1 MNFKKQPFGFM
12 DMLRFKKMVPTRR
25 QMLAQ
30 GDNKPL
36 PQEYRTNTLAKK
48 LHPGYM
54 QVELVAARPLTG
66 TIQEL
71 TFRRL
76 DADQFPFFRAGQY
89 VSLQMKIGDSL
100 VSRPYSIVSTPRQ
113 ALENKLVLAVENA
126 GFVSG
131 YLNQTAAVGDRFV
144 MTEPSG
150 EFHYETLRDSQNIIC
165 IAGGSGITPF
175 LSMAGSLAEG
185 DERYSMLLFYGART
199 AAQLAY
205 KAELDALA
213 QRCEGLKVVY
223 VLSDEEQPG
232 CEKGF
237 VSVELM
243 KKYTDL
249 TGHTFFL
256 CGPPAMYDFLGKE
269 LAPLQLPQK
278 AVHRDAACCRD
289 LPAEQSDTVTLTV
302 HMRDEV
308 YVIPAKKH
316 ETLLT
321 AMERAGLNA
330 PNKCRAGG
338 CGFCHSKWLSGSYRI
353 ADGRDG
359 RREADR
365 KFGFLHP
372 CVTYPL
378 EDMEIDVP
386 VAYG

>member
-1 MNFKKQPFGFM
+1 MNFKKQIFGFM
-12 DMLRFKKMVPTRR
+12 DMLRFKKLVPTRR

-30 GDNKPL
+30 GENKPL
-36 PQEYRTNTLAKK
+36 PQEYRTNVLAKK

-54 QVELVAARPLTG
+54 QVELVAARPLTE
-66 TIQEL
+66 TIREL
-71 TFRRL
+71 TFKRVDS
-76 DADQFPFFRAGQY
+76 DAFPFFRAGQY
-89 VSLQMKIGDSL
+89 VSLQMKIGDSV
-100 VSRPYSIVSTPRQ
+100 VSRPYSIVSTPQQ

-126 GFVSG
+126 GFVSE
-131 YLNQTAAVGDRFV
+131 YLNKSAKVGDRFV

-150 EFHYETLRDSQNIIC
+150 EFHYETLRDSKDIIC

-175 LSMAGSLAEG
+175 LSMAGSMADG
-185 DERYSMLLFYGART
+185 DESYSMLLFYGART

-213 QRCEGLKVVY
+213 ERCKGLKVVY

-237 VSVELM
+237 VSAELM

-249 TGHTFFL
+249 TDHTFFL
-256 CGPPAMYDFLGKE
+256 CGPPAMYAFIAKE
-269 LAPLQLPQK
+269 LEPLNLPQK

-289 LPAEQSDTVTLTV
+289 LPVEKPGLFKLTV

-308 YVIPAKKH
+308 YIIPAKEN

-330 PNKCRAGG
+330 PTSAVPAAAA
-338 CGFCHSKWLSGSYRI
+338 SVTASGSRAVI
-353 ADGRDG
+353 VLRTAGTAAG
-359 RREADR
+359 RRTGSSA
-365 KFGFLHP
+365 LS
-372 CVTYPL
+372 
-378 EDMEIDVP
+378 IP
-386 VAYG
+386 VSPIPWRIWRSTCR

>member
-1 MNFKKQPFGFM
+1 MNFKKQIFGFM
-12 DMLRFKKMVPTRR
+12 DMLRFKNMVPTRR
-25 QMLAQ
+25 KMLAE
-30 GDNKPL
+30 GPNTPL
-36 PQEYRTNTLAKK
+36 PQEYRTNVLAKK

-54 QVELVAARPLTG
+54 QAELTG
-66 TIQEL
+66 ARFLTDTIREL
-71 TFRRL
+71 TFKRV
-76 DADQFPFFRAGQY
+76 DSGEFPFFRAGQY
-89 VSLQMKIGDSL
+89 VSIQMKIGDSL

-131 YLNQTAAVGDRFV
+131 YLNETAKVGDRFV

-150 EFHYETLRDSQNIIC
+150 EFHYETLRDSRNIVC

-175 LSMAGSLAEG
+175 MSMAGSLADG
-185 DERYSMLLFYGART
+185 DENYQMTLFYGVRT
-199 AAQLAY
+199 ASQLAY
-205 KAELDALA
+205 KTELDALA
-213 QRCEGLKVVY
+213 ARCKGLKVVY

-237 VSVELM
+237 VSAALM
-243 KKYTDL
+243 QKYADPANS
-249 TGHTFFL
+249 TFFL
-256 CGPPAMYDFLGKE
+256 CGPQAMYDFVGRE
-269 LAPLQLPQK
+269 LAPLQLPKK
-278 AVHRDAACCRD
+278 AIHHDAGCCGD
-289 LPAEQSDTVTLTV
+289 LPMEHPGEFTLTV

-308 YVIPAKKH
+308 YEIPAKAN

-338 CGFCHSKWLSGSYRI
+338 CGFCHSKWILGSYRV
-353 ADGRDG
+353 AEDRDG

-365 KFGFLHP
+365 KFGFIHP

-378 EDMEIDVP
+378 EDMAIDVP
-386 VAYG
+386 IAY

>member
-1 MNFKKQPFGFM
+1 MNFKKQIFGFM

-25 QMLAQ
+25 QMLAE
-30 GDNKPL
+30 GPNTPL
-36 PQEYRTNTLAKK
+36 PQEYRTNVLAKK

-54 QVELVAARPLTG
+54 QVELTGARFLTD
-66 TIQEL
+66 TIREL
-71 TFRRL
+71 TFKRV
-76 DADQFPFFRAGQY
+76 DSGEFPFFRAGQY
-89 VSLQMKIGDSL
+89 VSIQMKIGDSL

-126 GFVSG
+126 GFVSS
-131 YLNQTAAVGDRFV
+131 YLNEKAKVGDRFV

-150 EFHYETLRDSQNIIC
+150 EFHYETLRDSRNIVC

-175 LSMAGSLAEG
+175 MSMAGSLADG
-185 DERYSMLLFYGART
+185 DESYHMTLFYGVRT

-205 KAELDALA
+205 QEELDALA
-213 QRCEGLKVVY
+213 ARCENFKVVY
-223 VLSDEEQPG
+223 VLSDEERSG

-237 VSVELM
+237 VSAALM
-243 KKYTDL
+243 KKYVDL
-249 TGHTFFL
+249 TNSTFFL
-256 CGPPAMYDFLGKE
+256 CGPQALYDFVGKE
-269 LAPLQLPQK
+269 LVPLHLPRK
-278 AVHRDAACCRD
+278 AIHHDAGCCGD
-289 LPAEQSDTVTLTV
+289 LPVEHPGEYKLTV

-308 YVIPAKKH
+308 YVIPAREN

-338 CGFCHSKWLSGSYRI
+338 CGFCHSKWLSGSYRV
-353 ADGRDG
+353 AEGRDG

-365 KFGFLHP
+365 KFGFIHP

-386 VAYG
+386 VAY

>member
-1 MNFKKQPFGFM
+1 MNFKKQIFGFM
-12 DMLRFKKMVPTRR
+12 DMLRFKKLVPTRR

-54 QVELVAARPLTG
+54 QVELVAARPLTA
-66 TIQEL
+66 TIREL
-71 TFRRL
+71 TFKRVDS
-76 DADQFPFFRAGQY
+76 DAFPFFRAGQY

-100 VSRPYSIVSTPRQ
+100 VSRPYSIVSTPQQ

-126 GFVSG
+126 GFVSE
-131 YLNQTAAVGDRFV
+131 YLNKTAKVGDRFV

-150 EFHYETLRDSQNIIC
+150 EFHYETLRDSKNIIC
-165 IAGGSGITPF
+165 VAGGSGITPF
-175 LSMAGSLAEG
+175 LSMAGSLADG
-185 DERYSMLLFYGART
+185 DESYSMLLFYGART

-205 KAELDALA
+205 KAELEALA
-213 QRCEGLKVVY
+213 ERCKDLKVVY

-249 TGHTFFL
+249 TDRTFFL
-256 CGPPAMYDFLGKE
+256 CGPPAMYAFIDKE
-269 LAPLQLPQK
+269 LAPLNLPQK
-278 AVHRDAACCRD
+278 AVHRDAACCHD
-289 LPAEQSDTVTLTV
+289 LPLDKLAVFKLTV
-302 HMRDEV
+302 HMRDQV
-308 YVIPAKKH
+308 YVLDAKEN
-316 ETLLT
+316 ETLLV

-338 CGFCHSKWLSGSYRI
+338 CGFCHSKWLSGRYRI

-365 KFGFLHP
+365 KFGFIHP

-386 VAYG
+386 VAY

>member
-12 DMLRFKKMVPTRR
+12 DMLRFKKLVPTRR

-54 QVELVAARPLTG
+54 QVELVAARPLTP
-66 TIQEL
+66 TIREL
-71 TFRRL
+71 TFKRV
-76 DADQFPFFRAGQY
+76 DADEFPFFRAGQY
-89 VSLQMKIGDSL
+89 VSIQIKIGDSL
-100 VSRPYSIVSTPRQ
+100 VSRPYSIVSTPEQ

-131 YLNQTAAVGDRFV
+131 YLNEKANVGDRFV

-150 EFHYETLRDSQNIIC
+150 EFHYETLRDSKQIVC

-175 LSMAGSLAEG
+175 MSMAGSLADG
-185 DERYSMLLFYGART
+185 DESYSMLLFYGART

-205 KAELDALA
+205 KAELDALVE
-213 QRCEGLKVVY
+213 RCKDFKVVY

-237 VSVELM
+237 VSAELM
-243 KKYTDL
+243 KKYTSL
-249 TGHTFFL
+249 TDCTFFL
-256 CGPPAMYDFLGKE
+256 CGPAAMYDFVAKE
-269 LAPLQLPQK
+269 LAPLNLPKK
-278 AVHRDAACCRD
+278 AVHRDAACCGD
-289 LPAEQSDTVTLTV
+289 LPMEQAGEFKLTV
-302 HMRDEV
+302 HMRDDV
-308 YVIPAKKH
+308 YVIPAKAN
-316 ETLLT
+316 ETLLV

-338 CGFCHSKWLSGSYRI
+338 CGFCHSKWLSGSYRV
-353 ADGRDG
+353 AAGRDG

-365 KFGFLHP
+365 KFGFIHP

-378 EDMEIDVP
+378 EDLEIDVP
-386 VAYG
+386 VAY

>member
-25 QMLAQ
+25 NMLAQ

-54 QVELVAARPLTG
+54 QVELAAARPLTD
-66 TIQEL
+66 TIREL
-71 TFRRL
+71 TFKRV

-126 GFVSG
+126 GFVSE
-131 YLNQTAAVGDRFV
+131 YLNKTANVGDRFV

-150 EFHYETLRDSQNIIC
+150 EFHYETLRDSQTILC

-175 LSMAGSLAEG
+175 LSMAGSLADG
-185 DERYSMLLFYGART
+185 DESYSMLLFYGART

-213 QRCEGLKVVY
+213 QRCKGFQVVY

-232 CEKGF
+232 CETGF
-237 VSVELM
+237 VSAELM
-243 KKYTDL
+243 KKYTTL
-249 TGHTFFL
+249 TDRTFFL
-256 CGPPAMYDFLGKE
+256 CGPPAMYAFLEKE
-269 LAPLQLPQK
+269 LAPLHLPQK

-289 LPAEQSDTVTLTV
+289 LPMEQPAPFNLTV

-308 YVIPAKKH
+308 YVIPALEN
-316 ETLLT
+316 ETLLA

-338 CGFCHSKWLSGSYRI
+338 CGFCHSKWLSGRYRV
-353 ADGRDG
+353 AEGRDG
-359 RREADR
+359 RREADH
-365 KFGFLHP
+365 KFGFIHP

-386 VAYG
+386 VAY

>member
-1 MNFKKQPFGFM
+1 MNFKKLPFGFM
-12 DMLRFKKMVPTRR
+12 DMLRFKKMVPLRR

-30 GDNKPL
+30 GENKPL

-54 QVELVAARPLTG
+54 RVELTNTRFLTD
-66 TIQEL
+66 TIREL
-71 TFRRL
+71 TFKRV
-76 DADQFPFFRAGQY
+76 DADEFPFFRAGQY
-89 VSLQMKIGDSL
+89 VSIQMKIGDSL

-113 ALENKLVLAVENA
+113 ALENKLVLAVETA
-126 GFVSG
+126 GLGSG
-131 YLNQTAAVGDRFV
+131 YLNEKAQIGDQFV

-150 EFHYETLRDSQNIIC
+150 EFHYETLRDSRNIIC

-175 LSMAGSLAEG
+175 MAMAGSLADG
-185 DERYSMLLFYGART
+185 DEPYSMILFYGART

-205 KAELDALA
+205 RSELDALA
-213 QRCEGLKVVY
+213 ARCGGLKVVY

-237 VSVELM
+237 VSAELM
-243 KKYTDL
+243 KKYTNL
-249 TGHTFFL
+249 TDSTFFL
-256 CGPPAMYDFLGKE
+256 CGPQAMYDFVEKE
-269 LAPLQLPQK
+269 LAPLRLPQK
-278 AVHRDAACCRD
+278 AVHHDATCCGD
-289 LPAEQSDTVTLTV
+289 LSLENAGEFKLTV

-308 YVIPAKKH
+308 YFISAKEN

-338 CGFCHSKWLSGSYRI
+338 CGFCHSKWLSGAYRV
-353 ADGRDG
+353 AEGRDG

-365 KFGFLHP
+365 KFGFIHP

-386 VAYG
+386 VAY

>member
-25 QMLAQ
+25 KMLAE
-30 GDNKPL
+30 GPDTPL

-54 QVELVAARPLTG
+54 QVELIAARPLTA
-66 TIQEL
+66 TIREL
-71 TFRRL
+71 TFKRV
-76 DADQFPFFRAGQY
+76 DAEAFPFFRAGQY

-113 ALENKLVLAVENA
+113 ALENQLVLAVEKA

-131 YLNQTAAVGDRFV
+131 YLNETARVGDRFV

-150 EFHYETLRDSQNIIC
+150 EFHYETLRDSRRIVC
-165 IAGGSGITPF
+165 VAGGSGITPF
-175 LSMAGSLAEG
+175 VSMAGSMADG
-185 DERYSMLLFYGART
+185 DEACEMTLFYGARS

-213 QRCEGLKVVY
+213 ARCEGLKVVY
-223 VLSDEEQPG
+223 VLSDGEQPG
-232 CEKGF
+232 CETGF
-237 VSVELM
+237 VSAELM
-243 KKYTDL
+243 RRHTDL
-249 TGHTFFL
+249 AGSTFFL
-256 CGPPAMYDFLGKE
+256 CGPQAMYDFVGRE
-269 LAPLQLPQK
+269 LAPLGLPQK
-278 AVHRDAACCRD
+278 AVHHDAACCGG
-289 LPAEQSDTVTLTV
+289 LPLERPGQYKLTV

-308 YVIPAKKH
+308 FEIPAKEN

-321 AMERAGLNA
+321 ALERAGLNA

-338 CGFCHSKWLSGSYRI
+338 CGFCHSKWLSGSYRV
-353 ADGRDG
+353 AEDRDG

-365 KFGFLHP
+365 KFGFNHP

-386 VAYG
+386 EAY